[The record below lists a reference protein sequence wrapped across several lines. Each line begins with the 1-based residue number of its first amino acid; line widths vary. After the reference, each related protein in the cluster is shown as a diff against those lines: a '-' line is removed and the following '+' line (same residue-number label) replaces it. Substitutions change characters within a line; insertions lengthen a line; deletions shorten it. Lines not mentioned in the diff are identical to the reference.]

1 MESIPSVAYESS
13 LARQERTIK
22 RLFIII
28 ILLIF
33 FLVGTNIGWLVYES
47 QFEDV
52 STEISQ
58 DIDTGNGDA
67 VVAGIGDVSIGESET
82 ESNS

>member
-1 MESIPSVAYESS
+1 MESIPYVAYESS

-82 ESNS
+82 DSNS

>member
-1 MESIPSVAYESS
+1 MESIPYVAYESS

-47 QFEDV
+47 QFEYV
-52 STEISQ
+52 EKNEITQ

-82 ESNS
+82 DS

>member
-1 MESIPSVAYESS
+1 MESIPYVAYESS

>member
-1 MESIPSVAYESS
+1 MESIPYVAYESS

-58 DIDTGNGDA
+58 DIDTVNVDA

>member
-1 MESIPSVAYESS
+1 MENIPFVAYESS

-47 QFEDV
+47 QFEYV
-52 STEISQ
+52 EKNEITQ
-58 DIDTGNGDA
+58 DIDTGNGDT

-82 ESNS
+82 DS